1 MSLGLDTSV
10 VLRLLTGEPPAQAET
25 ARALVASAAT
35 PVAISDLVVGETY
48 VALRH
53 HYSVPHAEAVRVLR
67 ALLGDDR
74 IRSLGVA
81 RAVLAGDVGQGTS
94 KSQPGLLDR
103 LIHADYARDDLQL
116 VTFDRELARLGGA
129 RRLG

>member
-10 VLRLLTGEPPAQAET
+10 TLRLLTGQPPSQAEA
-25 ARALVASAAT
+25 ARALVASAAA
-35 PVAISDLVVGETY
+35 PVAISDLVVAETY
-48 VALRH
+48 FALRH
-53 HYSVPHAEAVRVLR
+53 HYAVPHAEAVRALH
-67 ALLGDDR
+67 ALLSDDR
-74 IRSLGVA
+74 IRSSGIA
-81 RAVLAGDVGQGTS
+81 RAVLAGAVAQGAS

>member
-10 VLRLLTGEPPAQAET
+10 TLRLLTGQPPSQAEA
-25 ARALVASAAT
+25 ARALVASAAA
-35 PVAISDLVVGETY
+35 PVAISDLVVAETY
-48 VALRH
+48 FALRH
-53 HYSVPHAEAVRVLR
+53 HYAVPHAEAVRALH
-67 ALLGDDR
+67 ALLSDDR
-74 IRSLGVA
+74 IRSSGIA
-81 RAVLAGDVGQGTS
+81 RAVLAGAVAQGAS

-103 LIHADYARDDLQL
+103 FIHADYARDDLQL

>member
-10 VLRLLTGEPPAQAET
+10 TLRLLTGEPPAQAET
-25 ARALVASAAT
+25 ARSLVASAAT
-35 PVAISDLVVGETY
+35 PVAISDLVIGETY

-53 HYSVPHAEAVRVLR
+53 HYAVPHAEAVRVLH
-67 ALLGDDR
+67 ALLSDSR
-74 IRSLGVA
+74 IRASGVA
-81 RAVLAGDVGQGTS
+81 RAVLAEASSRGAS

-116 VTFDRELARLGGA
+116 VTFDRERARLEGA
-129 RRLG
+129 RRLA